1 MSADVTPSTCRDGDA
16 QQDGSNL
23 ADTLLA
29 EYVAAN
35 ANLRRE
41 RQKLE
46 KDLAA
51 VRQAHEDLLFERQDH
66 MESCDEDNV
75 LRMKLE
81 LHKNQVIFIESY
93 LPLAMFH
100 SRISAAP
107 KSRAEFW
114 YFQHAAN

>member
-1 MSADVTPSTCRDGDA
+1 MADGDA

-41 RQKLE
+41 QQKLE

-66 MESCDEDNV
+66 MESYDEDNV

-93 LPLAMFH
+93 LPLRCFSLALL
-100 SRISAAP
+100 P
-107 KSRAEFW
+107 
-114 YFQHAAN
+114 FQNPEPDSGTFNTP